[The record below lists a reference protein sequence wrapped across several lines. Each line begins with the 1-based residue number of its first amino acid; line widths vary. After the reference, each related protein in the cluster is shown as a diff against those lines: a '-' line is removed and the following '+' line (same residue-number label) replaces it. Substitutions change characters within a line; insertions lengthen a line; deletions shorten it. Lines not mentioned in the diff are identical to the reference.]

1 MKIWKRVA
9 AVSAATAVAVAMAG
23 CSSSGSPGQGS
34 TGKVT
39 LRWEM
44 SADSQAEVNVWKHLA
59 DMVHT
64 KYPNITVKFEST
76 PYASYYNKL
85 TSQAAANNLA
95 CIAGLQAQRVSDVGN
110 LFVDLKPY
118 YSADKSFSLAAYE
131 PSITKSLVQNGTQ
144 LAVPYDFGPYVMF
157 YNRTAFKNAGLAEP
171 KPGWTYA
178 EFLADAKKL
187 TTGGKYGFVA
197 DGAVD
202 NWLPFVL
209 STGGTYSKGDKP
221 DVANAGMVK
230 GLTTVSDLVTKEKVA
245 PQVPASGSSGF
256 AADQWRSGNA
266 AMYIDGPWQLINAKQ
281 NVKFDV
287 GITTFPS
294 IDGQSVATMSGTGF
308 GITSSCNDKADA
320 WKAIS
325 VIIGSDAQKYIAKS
339 GRGLA
344 ALESAQP
351 YYYKAAAVDGAQE
364 AIDAELKT
372 VNLYKTPPRWS
383 QVSALMQQYVVEA
396 LDGNKSPASVLT
408 QVQSQ
413 SSN

>member
-1 MKIWKRVA
+1 MKIRRGVA
-9 AVSAATAVAVAMAG
+9 ALAATAAAAIALTGCAG
-23 CSSSGSPGQGS
+23 NNGPGQGGS
-34 TGKVT
+34 GKVT

-44 SADSQAEVNVWKHLA
+44 SADSQAEVDVWNHLA
-59 DMVHT
+59 DMVHE

-95 CIAGLQAQRVSDVGN
+95 CIAGLQAQRASDVGN

-118 YSADKSFSLAAYE
+118 YSADKNFSLSAYE
-131 PSITKSLVQNGTQ
+131 PSITKSLAQNGQQ

-157 YNRTAFKNAGLAEP
+157 YNRTAFKQAGLAEP
-171 KPGWTYA
+171 KPGWTYD

-197 DGAVD
+197 DGAID

-209 STGGTYSKGDKP
+209 STGGGYMKNDKP
-221 DVANAGMVK
+221 DVANAGMVR
-230 GLTTVSDLVTKEKVA
+230 GLTMVSDLVNKDKVA

-294 IDGQSVATMSGTGF
+294 INGKSVATMSGTGF

-325 VIIGSDAQKYIAKS
+325 VIIGSDAQKYIAET

-344 ALESAQP
+344 ALQSAQP
-351 YYYKAAAVDGAQE
+351 YYYKTANVAGAQE
-364 AIDAELKT
+364 AIDSELKT
-372 VNLYKTPPRWS
+372 VNVYKTPPRWS

-396 LDGNKSPASVLT
+396 LDGNKSPSSVLT

-413 SSN
+413 SAN